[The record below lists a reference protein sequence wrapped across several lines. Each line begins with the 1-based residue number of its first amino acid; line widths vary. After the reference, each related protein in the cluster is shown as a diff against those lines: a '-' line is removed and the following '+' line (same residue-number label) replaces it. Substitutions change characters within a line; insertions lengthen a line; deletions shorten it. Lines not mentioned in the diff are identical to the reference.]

1 MTRQRAE
8 QGRGSIQKLGKN
20 HYRVFVDF
28 GVGAN
33 GKRQRPSR
41 TVHGTRKDARAALSE
56 LQALKDGGIKAK
68 GCKMTFSELAGE
80 WLAEREADSSLAADT
95 LRRSQYET
103 RILIRYFGALKLESI
118 DTMEASK
125 GLRQIQADRA
135 VGGTTMC
142 CYRSRLKSI
151 FEWAV
156 RYRIV
161 PYNPVTM
168 TDVYKSVDKP
178 NREGLSPFDALRLAR
193 EVEKSWAEELEKYR
207 AKEQRQA
214 ERGNSEEREY
224 VRGLSPLSLLV
235 GIRLGLE
242 TGMRLG
248 EVFGLTWACIDF
260 GRGLILVR
268 EAVGRDGKLKRLK
281 TESSRREIPVK
292 KAMLDLLLEWKA
304 IQAEM
309 LAEIGI
315 EQRGSSP
322 VCCREIGGFMCSTDA
337 GRRWR
342 RWRGAHGF
350 EGLKFHELRH
360 TQATLLINSKKV
372 PDITVSK
379 RLGHKSTRMTAQYT
393 HPSEEAD
400 YTAADVIGNLLGE
413 SSQEASEGGENPR
426 RLAI

>member
-8 QGRGSIQKLGKN
+8 QGNGSIHKLGKN
-20 HYRVFVDF
+20 HYRVWVDF

-33 GKRQRPSR
+33 GKRQRQAR
-41 TVHGTRKDARAALSE
+41 TVHGTRRDARAALSE

-80 WLAEREADSSLAADT
+80 WLAEREADSRLAADT
-95 LRRSQYET
+95 LRRSRYET
-103 RILIRYFGALKLESI
+103 RVLVEYFGALKLESF
-118 DTMEASK
+118 DAMTASK
-125 GLRQIQADRA
+125 GLRQIQADRG
-135 VGGTTMC
+135 VGNTTMY
-142 CYRSRLKSI
+142 CYRTRLKSI

-168 TDVYKSVDKP
+168 TEVYKSIDKP
-178 NREGLSPFDALRLAR
+178 NRDGLSPFDALRLAR

-248 EVFGLTWACIDF
+248 EVFGLTWARVDF
-260 GRGLILVR
+260 ERGLILVR
-268 EAVGRDGKLKRLK
+268 EAVGRDGRPKRLK

-292 KAMLDLLLEWKA
+292 EAMLSLLREWKA

-309 LAEIGI
+309 LGEIGI

-342 RWRGAHGF
+342 RWRGSHGF

-360 TQATLLINSKKV
+360 TQATLLINSMRV
-372 PDITVSK
+372 PDTTVQR
-379 RLGHKSTRMTAQYT
+379 RLGHASLRMTMSYT
-393 HPSEEAD
+393 HPTEEAD
-400 YTAADVIGNLLGE
+400 YTAADVIGDLLGE
-413 SSQEASEGGENPR
+413 GSRTASDEADNPR
-426 RLAI
+426 FLAI